1 MVFSRQMLP
10 IAICTGVPLLAL
22 GVWFWMRHQ
31 YGDEIFTLDWTT
43 QELNREDDYR
53 LIKLRIG
60 HKESDRRSE

>member
-10 IAICTGVPLLAL
+10 IAICVGVPLLAL
-22 GVWFWMRHQ
+22 GVWYWMRHQ
-31 YGDEIFTLDWTT
+31 YGDEVFTLDWPT

-60 HKESDRRSE
+60 HKESGRRSE